1 MLDDPALTEFV
12 VRELAHGQ
20 DRNQVIA
27 QLCERTGLRWPEVE
41 AFVQSIEFSEAPVIT
56 RRQVPTLL
64 LIIVPTLIAGLVV
77 TAWASYVLVLD
88 ARMYDQ
94 QFGGALPLGLF
105 ALAALHWQTACV
117 ILTGMAMITGSGIG
131 LGQIIASYNSR

>member
-27 QLCERTGLRWPEVE
+27 QLCERTGQRWPEVE
-41 AFVQSIEFSEAPVIT
+41 AFVLSIESTEAPRIT
-56 RRQVPTLL
+56 RRQIPTLL
-64 LIIVPTLIAGLVV
+64 LILVPTLIAGLGL
-77 TAWASYVLVLD
+77 TAWATYVLILD

-105 ALAALHWQTACV
+105 ALAAQHWQTLWV
-117 ILTGMAMITGSGIG
+117 ILTGMAMIAGSGVG